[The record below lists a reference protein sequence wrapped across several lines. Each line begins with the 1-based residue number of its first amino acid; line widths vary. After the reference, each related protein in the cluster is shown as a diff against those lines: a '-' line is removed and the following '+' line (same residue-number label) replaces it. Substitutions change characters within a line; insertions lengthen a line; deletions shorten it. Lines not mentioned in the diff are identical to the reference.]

1 MKKTLAV
8 FLSSLLILPCFLRY
22 RGRVRFGKGVVL
34 NWRFRFRGPGRLEIG
49 DGCNLWAHQEPN
61 AFHTYG
67 KDSVIRI
74 GKNCRLN
81 GVSVHCRKAV
91 TFGGDCLA
99 GSAILMDNDFHSV
112 EFDHRNDP
120 AYIKSKPI
128 VIEDR
133 AWLAG
138 QSAILKGVT
147 VGKDAVVAFRAVV
160 TKDVPE
166 GRIVAGNPAE
176 IVR

>member
-1 MKKTLAV
+1 
-8 FLSSLLILPCFLRY
+8 
-22 RGRVRFGKGVVL
+22 
-34 NWRFRFRGPGRLEIG
+34 
-49 DGCNLWAHQEPN
+49 
-61 AFHTYG
+61 
-67 KDSVIRI
+67 
-74 GKNCRLN
+74 
-81 GVSVHCRKAV
+81 
-91 TFGGDCLA
+91 
-99 GSAILMDNDFHSV
+99 MDNDFHSV